1 VHVGNVRP
9 DRSHSETITRSEYIS
24 SSSTHVYRPTAAA
37 AAAAAAE
44 KAKKNT
50 GIGLFQTPP
59 PRKKIGFGC
68 RHIACML
75 YITHSL
81 RPSRLEYSRKS
92 GMKNKIRRKSACCNL
107 LIIKRLQSLV
117 SKCRFLLYVHGKKNK
132 RTYI

>member
-1 VHVGNVRP
+1 MHVGNVRP
-9 DRSHSETITRSEYIS
+9 DRSHSETITHSEYIS
-24 SSSTHVYRPTAAA
+24 RSTHVYRPTAAA
-37 AAAAAAE
+37 AAE
-44 KAKKNT
+44 KPQKIHRHRPFSA
-50 GIGLFQTPP
+50 PP
-59 PRKKIGFGC
+59 TSKKIGFGC

-75 YITHSL
+75 YITHPL

>member
-9 DRSHSETITRSEYIS
+9 DRSHSDTITHSGYS
-24 SSSTHVYRPTAAA
+24 SSSHMYTDQRQQQQQKNP
-37 AAAAAAE
+37 
-44 KAKKNT
+44 KKST
-50 GIGLFQTPP
+50 GIGLFQTPTP
-59 PRKKIGFGC
+59 TKKITFGC

>member
-9 DRSHSETITRSEYIS
+9 DRSHSETITRSGYS
-24 SSSTHVYRPTAAA
+24 SSSTHVYRPAAA
-37 AAAAAAE
+37 AASR
-44 KAKKNT
+44 KSQKNPQAT
-50 GIGLFQTPP
+50 AFFRHPP

>member
-1 VHVGNVRP
+1 MHVGNVRP
-9 DRSHSETITRSEYIS
+9 DRIHSETITRSGYS
-24 SSSTHVYRPTAAA
+24 SSSHMYTDQQQQQPQ
-37 AAAAAAE
+37 
-44 KAKKNT
+44 KKPKKST
-50 GIGLFQTPP
+50 GNGLFQTPP

>member
-1 VHVGNVRP
+1 VHVGNVRQ
-9 DRSHSETITRSEYIS
+9 DRIHSETITRSGYS
-24 SSSTHVYRPTAAA
+24 SSSHMYTDQQQQQP
-37 AAAAAAE
+37 AE
-44 KAKKNT
+44 KPKKST
-50 GIGLFQTPP
+50 GNGLFQTPTP
-59 PRKKIGFGC
+59 TKKIGFGC

>member
-9 DRSHSETITRSEYIS
+9 DRSHSETITRSGYS
-24 SSSTHVYRPTAAA
+24 SSSHMYTDQQQQQQQKNP
-37 AAAAAAE
+37 
-44 KAKKNT
+44 KKST
-50 GIGLFQTPP
+50 GIGLFQHPP

>member
-1 VHVGNVRP
+1 VYVGNVRP
-9 DRSHSETITRSEYIS
+9 DRSHCETITRSGYS
-24 SSSTHVYRPTAAA
+24 SSSHMYTDQQQQQQQKNP
-37 AAAAAAE
+37 
-44 KAKKNT
+44 KKST
-50 GIGLFQTPP
+50 GNGLFQHPP

-117 SKCRFLLYVHGKKNK
+117 SKCRFLLYVHGKKNNK
-132 RTYI
+132 TI

>member
-1 VHVGNVRP
+1 VHVGNSRL
-9 DRSHSETITRSEYIS
+9 DRIHSETITHSGYS
-24 SSSTHVYRPTAAA
+24 SSSTHVYRPTAVTAT
-37 AAAAAAE
+37 E
-44 KAKKNT
+44 NPKKST
-50 GIGLFQTPP
+50 GNGLFQTPTP
-59 PRKKIGFGC
+59 TKKIGFGC

>member
-9 DRSHSETITRSEYIS
+9 DRSHSETITRSEYS
-24 SSSTHVYRPTAAA
+24 SSSHIYTDQQQQQPQQ
-37 AAAAAAE
+37 
-44 KAKKNT
+44 KAKKTT